1 MQNSKTMKQIV
12 LITFLFLSFRAF
24 SQVDCKFYV
33 RILQNPP
40 TIVAVSA
47 WDHDDEM
54 SISECP
60 ELKAEEIA
68 DTFMVYHLCVD
79 KGVYVIQ
86 AIRPH
91 EQEDEFGFRHGYQIV
106 FWDET
111 APAEL
116 KELTTGDCIFM
127 KIIPFYKANRMPG
140 GLGRPIKLDG
150 VWISLPQYESDNI
163 YHVESSSIYKLTQ
176 SDCDCDSRI
185 LHLNEFKEA
194 IKEN

>member
-1 MQNSKTMKQIV
+1 MKQIV

-24 SQVDCKFYV
+24 SQVECKFYV

-79 KGVYVIQ
+79 KGV
-86 AIRPH
+86 
-91 EQEDEFGFRHGYQIV
+91 
-106 FWDET
+106 
-111 APAEL
+111 
-116 KELTTGDCIFM
+116 
-127 KIIPFYKANRMPG
+127 
-140 GLGRPIKLDG
+140 
-150 VWISLPQYESDNI
+150 
-163 YHVESSSIYKLTQ
+163 
-176 SDCDCDSRI
+176 
-185 LHLNEFKEA
+185 
-194 IKEN
+194 